1 MTRRPLSLIYL
12 ICAAFLLSSCASVS
26 QHDTSTPE
34 GAYNAALDYA
44 KAHRYEEAIDLLRQV
59 KTKYPYSSFATR
71 AELKIADLHYEN
83 NAFIEAEA
91 SYQLF
96 RELYPRS
103 PHMDY
108 VTFQIGMSFFKQL
121 PSTIDR
127 DLSPAYEALTFFE
140 TLITAYPGSKYVAE
154 ARQKRQE
161 TLEKLAAKEIYIAD
175 FYRKRKDHSSALGR
189 YEGVLRNYPES
200 KVIPAALFG
209 AAISSSK
216 ADEPVKS
223 ERYSKMLLERFPES
237 PQAKQIKGELSL

>member
-1 MTRRPLSLIYL
+1 MTRRPLTFIHVILMAL
-12 ICAAFLLSSCASVS
+12 FLSRCASTPS
-26 QHDTSTPE
+26 YDTSTAE
-34 GAYNAALDYA
+34 GAYNAALEYA

-59 KTKYPYSSFATR
+59 KTKYPYSSFASK

-83 NAFIEAEA
+83 NSFVEAEA

-103 PHMDY
+103 PQMDY

-127 DLSPAYEALTFFE
+127 DLSPAYDALTFFE
-140 TLITAYPGSKYVAE
+140 TLITSYPGSKYVTE
-154 ARQKRQE
+154 ARERRQE

-189 YEGVLRNYPES
+189 YEGVLRKYPETS
-200 KVIPAALFG
+200 VIPAALYG
-209 AAISSSK
+209 AAMTSAK
-216 ADEPVKS
+216 VDEPAKS
-223 ERYSKMLLERFPES
+223 KRYKETLIERYPDSQ
-237 PQAKQIKGELSL
+237 QAKQIKGELSL